1 MRQFTVYWP
10 IAVELHRPATHKEDS
25 VRCLGMCEWLVVL
38 LHEGSNSPLLDKK
51 TFLRHQNEVSTPKE
65 VFYDLLRIDLVRNGF
80 FHQAV
85 RNYIYDV
92 VLCLDVPLQ

>member
-38 LHEGSNSPLLDKK
+38 LRMKDLTHPYLTKRHSFVIKTKFQHRKKFFMICSELKGSETD
-51 TFLRHQNEVSTPKE
+51 FSTKW
-65 VFYDLLRIDLVRNGF
+65 
-80 FHQAV
+80 
-85 RNYIYDV
+85 
-92 VLCLDVPLQ
+92 